1 MVASLE
7 NAVHRHIGSV
17 AGGTRGGLAAD
28 VGFRAC
34 AFQDVGSGDGAGAA
48 GGQAF
53 GCGGGTRT
61 QHQKFHQNSNKPS
74 LSVANVP

>member
-1 MVASLE
+1 MLSIAASD
-7 NAVHRHIGSV
+7 R
-17 AGGTRGGLAAD
+17 RGRDAQSPAAD

-53 GCGGGTRT
+53 GCGGSART